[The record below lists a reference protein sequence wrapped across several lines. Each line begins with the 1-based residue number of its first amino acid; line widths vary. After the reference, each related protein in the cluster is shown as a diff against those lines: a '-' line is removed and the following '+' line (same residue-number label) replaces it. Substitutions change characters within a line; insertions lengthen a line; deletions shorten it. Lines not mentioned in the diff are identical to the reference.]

1 MESGVGIPD
10 RWARL
15 WAPHRMAY
23 LSGENRPLPTNEINC
38 PFCEI
43 PKKSDEE
50 SLIVFRGIENY
61 AVLNLYPYNP
71 GHLLICTYRHVADLT
86 ELTDSERSEMSEITA
101 TAMRVLRQV
110 SNPAGFNLGINQGAV
125 SGAGVAAHIHQHVI
139 PRWSGDAN
147 FMPLIGQTKVL
158 PKLLSES
165 RSEIAS
171 AWATQ
176 PRSS

>member
-1 MESGVGIPD
+1 
-10 RWARL
+10 
-15 WAPHRMAY
+15 MAY
-23 LSGENRPLPTNEINC
+23 LTGENRPLPSNEIDC

-50 SLIVFRGIENY
+50 ALIVYRGASNY

-86 ELTDSERSEMSEITA
+86 ELSESERTEMSELAA

-110 SNPAGFNLGINQGAV
+110 SNAAGFNLGINQGAV

-165 RSEIAS
+165 RDEIAS
-171 AWATQ
+171 AWAAQ
-176 PRSS
+176 PK

>member
-1 MESGVGIPD
+1 MDSGVGIPD

-23 LSGENRPLPTNEINC
+23 LTGENRPLPTNENEC

-50 SLIVFRGIENY
+50 SLIVFRGNENY

-86 ELTDSERSEMSEITA
+86 ELSESERSEMSTLAA
-101 TAMRVLRQV
+101 TAMRVLREV
-110 SNPAGFNLGINQGAV
+110 SNAAGFNLGMNQGAV

-165 RSEIAS
+165 RNEIAT
-171 AWATQ
+171 AWAAQ
-176 PRSS
+176 RESN